1 MNKGVDLWK
10 VILGIAVRTLIN
22 VLFIY
27 GLFQGFTYSYQFSY
41 KLFSDVPYK
50 VGIHDVYSVSI
61 EEGSN
66 AREVSK
72 LLADSGV
79 VESKYM
85 VMARLYLGKYNN
97 KIQAGTY
104 KLEPA
109 MTPDEICRCICGI
122 KNSEET
128 Q

>member
-22 VLFIY
+22 VMFIY
-27 GLFQGFTYSYQFSY
+27 GLFQGFVYSYQFSY

-50 VGIHDVYSVSI
+50 VGVHDVLSVEIS
-61 EEGSN
+61 EGSN
-66 AREVSK
+66 ARDVAR
-72 LLADSGV
+72 LLEDCGV
-79 VESKYM
+79 VENEYM
-85 VMARLYLGKYNN
+85 MLARLYLGKYNN

-104 KLEPA
+104 KLEPS
-109 MTPDEICRCICGI
+109 MTPEEICKCICGI

-128 Q
+128 E